1 MPKFLCSAILFDLD
15 GVLVRSKPVVD
26 RQWRIWA
33 AEQGLDPEQVLQIAH
48 GRRTIETLQ
57 HVAPHLDAEAE
68 TLKMEQRE
76 VADTDGL
83 SLIPG
88 AAELLAQIPPE
99 CWAVATSGTRELA
112 TMRLRHVGLPLPRV
126 MIAADDV
133 VEGKPAP
140 EPYLKAAAALSV
152 SARDCVVIEDAPAG
166 VRSGHAAQARVIA
179 VLGTFPPEELASAD
193 AVIPRLSDLQLSLVN
208 APGGVQLELILPG
221 A

>member
-1 MPKFLCSAILFDLD
+1 M
-15 GVLVRSKPVVD
+15 
-26 RQWRIWA
+26 
-33 AEQGLDPEQVLQIAH
+33 
-48 GRRTIETLQ
+48 
-57 HVAPHLDAEAE
+57 
-68 TLKMEQRE
+68 
-76 VADTDGL
+76 
-83 SLIPG
+83 
-88 AAELLAQIPPE
+88 AQIPPE